1 LRLQGGGPLLLF
13 GARIDRQHEHGGHD
27 RRSYDAHQ
35 VPRAHVHF
43 PNHRASELL
52 AKSSFLAPK
61 RRLDAWLLL
70 EQVASCLAILAVVL
84 CAVA

>member
-1 LRLQGGGPLLLF
+1 MPGGIGATLRRHQRGDCVGGPGIPAYF
-13 GARIDRQHEHGGHD
+13 EARSKAGSD
-27 RRSYDAHQ
+27 
-35 VPRAHVHF
+35 
-43 PNHRASELL
+43 RASELL